1 LLDGGKGR
9 EILIIPHP
17 DPLPSGRGKY
27 LKGEGN
33 VILEIVFFDLISYDI
48 DMKNKPKF
56 LIFDG
61 NAIIHRSFHA
71 MPPTMTTKTGEVVN
85 AVYGFS
91 SFLLKAI
98 KEFKP
103 AYVAVSFDLK
113 GPTFRHEEY
122 AEYKATRV
130 KAPQEL
136 YDQFDRVKEVV
147 RTLNIPI
154 YEIEGFEADDV
165 IGTVAH
171 LIHDKID
178 TIIVTG
184 DMDAI
189 QLVDDSTFVYTMSRG
204 ISESVLYDE
213 SAVRARYQFDP
224 IQLIDYKALRGDPSD
239 NIPGVKGVGEKTATE
254 LIKEFGD
261 IENLYNLITHN
272 SQLVTDNIKPRIL
285 DLLKEHKDTAI
296 LSKRLATIRRD
307 TPIDFN
313 LENCRFGRFDLH
325 RALDLFTELEFRS
338 LLPRLKELAED
349 TTEPEVKFERDE
361 LKADYKLIDTDAKF
375 KKFITELKK
384 QKSFAFDSETTGL
397 DNFSDPL
404 LGMSFSWSA
413 GEAYFVNLAGL
424 NSGSLFAGTTNS
436 TWLKQIA
443 EILANAKIKKYGH
456 NIKFD
461 LKAVWS
467 AGLDLQGIAGD
478 SMIAS
483 YLLNPDNRQH
493 SLEALALR
501 ELNFEKISKDELLG
515 KGKAKINFNQ
525 VPLDKLALYASEDV
539 DIAWRLTEKLNADL
553 KYAELLKLYQ
563 EVELPLITVLA
574 RMENHGIL
582 VDKDY
587 FHGLDKTI
595 DKELAKLTNAI
606 YELAGQEFNINSVQ
620 QLRQVLFEDLAISTK
635 GIGKTKTGHSTGA
648 DELEKLKD
656 AHPIIPLITEYRELA
671 KLSSTYIKAL
681 PKLVNPKTG
690 RLHTSYNQT
699 IAATGRLSS
708 TNPNLQNIPMKTDL
722 GRQIRKGFVAPKGRV
737 LLALDYSQI
746 ELRLAAHMTG
756 DPTMIETFKT
766 GGDIHRATAA
776 KINNVKLEE
785 VTSDMRRAAK
795 AINFGLLYG
804 QGPHGLATTAGIT
817 YLEARAFIDAYF
829 TNFAKVKNYMEQVVV
844 EAKEKGYVETLLGRR
859 RYLPEINSSVI
870 MLAKAA
876 ERSAINAP
884 IQGTAADMIKV
895 AMIEVDKML
904 EKEYQ
909 GKVKMILQVHD
920 ELVFELDKSLVS
932 EVTAKIK
939 PLMENVLKLT
949 VPIEVDAKVGE
960 NWEEMESLRN

>member
-1 LLDGGKGR
+1 
-9 EILIIPHP
+9 
-17 DPLPSGRGKY
+17 
-27 LKGEGN
+27 
-33 VILEIVFFDLISYDI
+33 
-48 DMKNKPKF
+48 MKNKPKF

-61 NAIIHRSFHA
+61 NAIVHRSFHA
-71 MPPTMTTKTGEVVN
+71 MPPTMTTKTGEIVN

-130 KAPQEL
+130 KAPDEL
-136 YDQFDRVKEVV
+136 YAQFDRVKEVV
-147 RTLNIPI
+147 RALNIPI
-154 YEIEGFEADDV
+154 YEIKGFEADDV

-171 LIHDKID
+171 LIHDQID
-178 TIIVTG
+178 TVIVTG

-213 SAVRARYQFDP
+213 KAVRARYSFDP

-239 NIPGVKGVGEKTATE
+239 NIPGVKGIGEKTATE
-254 LIKEFGD
+254 LIKEFGS
-261 IENLYNLITHN
+261 IENLYQQIN
-272 SQLVTDNIKPRIL
+272 SKSKIPNSKLDTIKPRIL
-285 DLLKEHKDTAI
+285 ELLKEYKDTAI

-313 LENCRFGRFDLH
+313 LENCRFGLFDLH
-325 RALDLFTELEFRS
+325 LALELFTALEFRS
-338 LLPRLKELAED
+338 LLPRLKELAD
-349 TTEPEVKFERDE
+349 NTTEPEVKFERDE
-361 LKADYKLIDTDAKF
+361 LKADYQLIDSDAKF
-375 KKFITELKK
+375 KKFIKDLKK
-384 QKSFAFDSETTGL
+384 QKSFALDTETTGL
-397 DNFSDPL
+397 DNFSDSL
-404 LGMSFSWSA
+404 LGMSFAWNA

-424 NSGSLFAGTTNS
+424 NSGSLFAGTTNES
-436 TWLKQIA
+436 WLKQIG
-443 EILANAKIKKYGH
+443 EVLADGKIKKYGH

-467 AGLDLQGIAGD
+467 SGLELQGIAGD

-525 VPLDKLALYASEDV
+525 VPLDKLALYASEDS

-553 KYAELLKLYQ
+553 KEAELLKLYQ
-563 EVELPLITVLA
+563 EVELPLIPVLA

-582 VDKDY
+582 LDKDY
-587 FHGLDKTI
+587 FHHLDKTV
-595 DKELAKLTNAI
+595 DKELTKLTNAI

-620 QLRQVLFEDLAISTK
+620 QLRQVLFEDLEISTK

-656 AHPIIPLITEYRELA
+656 AHPIIPLITDYRELA

-681 PKLVNPKTG
+681 PKLVHSKTG
-690 RLHTSYNQT
+690 RLHTNYNQT

-708 TNPNLQNIPMKTDL
+708 TNPNLQNIPMKTEL

-766 GGDIHRATAA
+766 GGDIHRTTAA

-804 QGPHGLATTAGIT
+804 QGPHGLAATAGIS

-829 TNFAKVKNYMEQVVV
+829 ANFAKVKKYMDQVVI
-844 EAKEKGYVETLLGRR
+844 EAKAKGYVETLLGRR
-859 RYLPEINSSVI
+859 RYLSEINSSVI

-895 AMIEVDKML
+895 AMIKVDEML
-904 EKEYQ
+904 ERDYA
-909 GKVKMILQVHD
+909 GRIKMILQVHD
-920 ELVFELDKSLVS
+920 ELVFELDESLVT
-932 EVTAKIK
+932 EAVAKIK
-939 PLMENVLKLT
+939 PLMENVLKLS

-960 NWEEMESLRN
+960 NWEEMEKRG